1 MDLLSAY
8 QSTERMAIESCVK
21 YVCSPLSGVEGRGFF
36 SPSEILKKKNLPLT
50 LKHFQL
56 KENIKKNLNK
66 KSVNTTIFCVS
77 FLPASRSNC
86 PH

>member
-1 MDLLSAY
+1 MHHCQNGELEVQCLDRRGVRVVDLLSAY
-8 QSTERMAIESCVK
+8 QSTERMAIEGYVK

-56 KENIKKNLNK
+56 KENIKKFK
-66 KSVNTTIFCVS
+66 
-77 FLPASRSNC
+77 
-86 PH
+86 